1 MHRRRLS
8 VLLHTEAKY
17 YHGCSA
23 RAQRVQMQ
31 GADLHTSLAQTD
43 DPFSVTVAC
52 ETVDDCTTLAADL
65 RSMPVSNDRYM
76 KQI

>member
-1 MHRRRLS
+1 
-8 VLLHTEAKY
+8 
-17 YHGCSA
+17 
-23 RAQRVQMQ
+23 MQ

-52 ETVDDCTTLAADL
+52 EAVDDCTTLAADL
-65 RSMPVSNDRYM
+65 RSMPISNDRYM